1 MRRVRVG
8 LAWLAIVAMAGC
20 GNRKGSDGPQA
31 GAQGAGGPMQ
41 VEVIAL
47 APGEVR
53 DTGEYLGQLISRR
66 TVTLRPQVA
75 GYVQDIR
82 VRPGEQVTQGQILL
96 VVDPRQ
102 ERAALRAAEAQRS
115 SSVANLEYARRTRER
130 AAQLYKE
137 GLMSR
142 QEYDQ
147 AVAQASTAEANALS
161 AQAQVQA
168 QQVQL
173 GFYEVRAP
181 FAGVVGDIPVKVG
194 DSVTPETVLT
204 TVDQSRALELS
215 VQVPVERAAQIQVG
229 RTPVELLD
237 AEGKPIVSALVF
249 FVAPTLS
256 GVTQLVEVKAAFENV
271 AGLRAGQLVRTRV
284 VYETRQALLLPTHA
298 VSRLGSQ
305 SFAYTVVPG
314 DGGTVAQ
321 RQPVTLG
328 QLEGNAYEVLEGLE
342 AGAQVA
348 VSGVQL
354 LRDGQ
359 PVAPK
364 PAAPKGAQQ
373 GAGVGGASDAGQ

>member
-1 MRRVRVG
+1 MRRVRVWA
-8 LAWLAIVAMAGC
+8 AWLAILAMAGC

-31 GAQGAGGPMQ
+31 GAQGAGGPME

-47 APGEVR
+47 TPGEVR

-75 GYVQDIR
+75 GYVQAIR

-130 AAQLYKE
+130 AAQLYRE

-142 QEYDQ
+142 QEYEQ
-147 AVAQASTAEANALS
+147 AVAQASSAEANALA
-161 AQAQVQA
+161 AQAQVQS

-173 GFYEVRAP
+173 GFYEVSAP

-204 TVDQSRALELS
+204 TVDQSRALEVS
-215 VQVPVERAAQIQVG
+215 VQVPVERAVQMRVG

-237 AEGKPIVSALVF
+237 AEGKPIVSAPLF

-256 GVTQLVEVKAAFENV
+256 GVTQLVEAKAAFENH

-284 VYETRQALLLPTHA
+284 VYETRQALLLPTYA

-305 SFAYTVVPG
+305 SFAYTVVSG
-314 DGGTVAQ
+314 DGGMVAQ

-328 QLEGNAYEVLEGLE
+328 QLEGNAYELLEGLE
-342 AGAQVA
+342 AGTQVA

-354 LRDGQ
+354 LKDGQ